1 MDTQKGKRFVAGCLM
16 ATNVVLAVINIAS
29 VKLALKEGEE
39 KQAEIDTKFNEFLGF
54 LENKFETRFPKQK

>member
-1 MDTQKGKRFVAGCLM
+1 MDTQKAKRFVAGCLM
-16 ATNVVLAVINIAS
+16 VTNVALAVINIAS

-54 LENKFETRFPKQK
+54 LENKFDRRFPRQE